1 MPVFRQPFAAAGGIL
16 FQKFHQRPEI
26 RRMILMLQMR
36 NLMRHDIADDKFR
49 RQRQTP
55 AVIDIIQRGTACPAG
70 FRILYADVMHGFAD
84 FIRNGC
90 RTGGKLF
97 QRQLFNKVL
106 DAAVQKFNSAGNIKN
121 FVFLSKRVLPRTG
134 LCSIVYSRPKR
145 LMTSWFLKTSAPGF
159 CSGYR
164 VPSPDG
170 FPQTTPPFC
179 ANSTSE
185 SSERPYGLFYQCGAS
200 DGATVPNERLSYQNP
215 NRH

>member
-1 MPVFRQPFAAAGGIL
+1 MPGWQFSKRYRSGDSNLLFPTAEDCFAYSSFCYIANRVFTRVFIYAPTLNKSNKARLFISIKQMPVFRQPFAAAGGII

-84 FIRNGC
+84 FIRNGG

-106 DAAVQKFNSAGNIKN
+106 DAAVQKFNPAGNIKN
-121 FVFLSKRVLPRTG
+121 FVFFYPNGYCRARDCVQSY
-134 LCSIVYSRPKR
+134 I
-145 LMTSWFLKTSAPGF
+145 PGRK
-159 CSGYR
+159 G
-164 VPSPDG
+164 
-170 FPQTTPPFC
+170 
-179 ANSTSE
+179 
-185 SSERPYGLFYQCGAS
+185 
-200 DGATVPNERLSYQNP
+200 
-215 NRH
+215 